1 MLRILISL
9 IFMGMAGAHWWV
21 IVCRM
26 FLLSVLWLKE
36 QRHLILSI
44 DWVIV
49 DNTSYILVL
58 LTLWIGGL
66 MILSSYHVKQTNQTP
81 SLFILLIS
89 LIIIFLVIA
98 FCSSDLLM
106 FYIIFEASLLP
117 IFMLIIGWGYQP
129 ERIQASLYLVFY
141 TLGASL
147 PLLLVMLYLLE
158 DRGSLNFFIL
168 IRLTQTRFILQLTLM
183 LAFLIKIPIY
193 LGHLW
198 LPKAHVE
205 APVAGSIILA
215 GVLLKLGGYGLI
227 RTLPIRNPREGITVA
242 VVRIA
247 LVGGAIRSFIC
258 LTQTDLKSLIAY
270 SSVAHIALVIIGIF
284 FMNRRGWA
292 GAIVIIVAHGVCSS
306 GLFFLTGVNYIRTRT
321 RSLVLIRSIISI
333 APLITLWWFLFSIAN
348 IAAPPTPNLA
358 GEIIIFISAI
368 KWNLGRGLLVGL
380 ISLMGGG
387 YRLYLFSASQH
398 GSSSWGF
405 NRGYD
410 CSNREHCVLFAH
422 IWSLIL
428 RLVVLLNIVF
438 YSCSLYKTQTCGV
451 WKVKLTEGHEKNI
464 IR

>member
-1 MLRILISL
+1 
-9 IFMGMAGAHWWV
+9 
-21 IVCRM
+21 
-26 FLLSVLWLKE
+26 
-36 QRHLILSI
+36 
-44 DWVIV
+44 
-49 DNTSYILVL
+49 
-58 LTLWIGGL
+58 

-284 FMNRRGWA
+284 FMNRRG
-292 GAIVIIVAHGVCSS
+292 
-306 GLFFLTGVNYIRTRT
+306 
-321 RSLVLIRSIISI
+321 
-333 APLITLWWFLFSIAN
+333 
-348 IAAPPTPNLA
+348 
-358 GEIIIFISAI
+358 
-368 KWNLGRGLLVGL
+368 
-380 ISLMGGG
+380 
-387 YRLYLFSASQH
+387 
-398 GSSSWGF
+398 
-405 NRGYD
+405 
-410 CSNREHCVLFAH
+410 
-422 IWSLIL
+422 
-428 RLVVLLNIVF
+428 
-438 YSCSLYKTQTCGV
+438 
-451 WKVKLTEGHEKNI
+451 
-464 IR
+464 